1 MSWFQSVFSG
11 TGGSVNING
20 DVYQGQNISISN
32 GVVTV
37 DGEVQNKY
45 SQQKIEVS
53 ISGSVE
59 QVTTSSGNVTVVG
72 NVTHVGTISGDVDC
86 GHVLG
91 SVETVSGDV
100 DCNDIAGRVR
110 TVSGNIRQR

>member
-11 TGGSVNING
+11 TGGTVNING
-20 DVYQGQNISISN
+20 DVYQGQNISIRD

-37 DGEVQNKY
+37 DGEVLNKY

-53 ISGSVE
+53 IQGRVE
-59 QVTTSSGNVTVVG
+59 HISTTSGDVNVVG
-72 NVTHVGTISGDVDC
+72 DVGGIHTTSGDVDC
-86 GHVLG
+86 HHVIG
-91 SVETVSGDV
+91 NVETVSGDV